1 MSDDDQL
8 KTSLNPIKIVLSR
21 ANKKIDTLVELFK
34 RKLTDIKL
42 MNSEENKSVDV
53 EFRTQEFQTILHRLI
68 YMDFERNLLL
78 GLLAMA
84 QEIDSNERESLNFSP
99 YLKILA
105 RLNCVTRRKIKAI
118 KKMLQSVKFDD
129 CLAEITLLSNLFT
142 EAGTIS
148 VTQNSEF
155 NFGLVQ
161 KGKISNEL

>member
-8 KTSLNPIKIVLSR
+8 KTSLNPIKIILSR
-21 ANKKIDTLVELFK
+21 VNKKIDTLVELFK

-42 MNSEENKSVDV
+42 TDSEENKSVDV

-84 QEIDSNERESLNFSP
+84 QEIDPSERDSLNFSP

-105 RLNCVTRRKIKAI
+105 RLNSVTRRKIKAI
-118 KKMLQSVKFDD
+118 KKMLQSVECDD